1 MKVILDTNIWV
12 SFLLGKR
19 LSVLREIV
27 DMEGLDIYVSDE
39 LIKELRDVVFR
50 PKFLGKISLESIVNL
65 FELINAKCHF
75 INGYKDTESAIR
87 DIKDLYL
94 LSMAESIPAD
104 YIVTGDNDLLILKNH
119 NGTRIITF
127 SEFVDIV
134 KSI

>member
-75 INGYKDTESAIR
+75 INGYKDSTSRTMLLKVFRREIR
-87 DIKDLYL
+87 
-94 LSMAESIPAD
+94 AD
-104 YIVTGDNDLLILKNH
+104 KM
-119 NGTRIITF
+119 
-127 SEFVDIV
+127 
-134 KSI
+134 

>member
-94 LSMAESIPAD
+94 LSMAEIIPAD
-104 YIVTGDNDLLILKNH
+104 YIVTGDNDLLILRNH